1 MAMVIPEK
9 VTGLLVLGS
18 KPFARGPRN
27 VTVHESGL
35 D

>member
-1 MAMVIPEK
+1 MVMVISQK

-18 KPFARGPRN
+18 KPFERDPRN
-27 VTVHESGL
+27 VNVCESSL

>member
-1 MAMVIPEK
+1 MVMIIPQK

-18 KPFARGPRN
+18 KPFARDPRN
-27 VTVHESGL
+27 VNVHESGM

>member
-1 MAMVIPEK
+1 MAMLIPQK

-18 KPFARGPRN
+18 KPFARDPRN
-27 VTVHESGL
+27 VHVHESGL

>member
-1 MAMVIPEK
+1 MVMVIPQK

-18 KPFARGPRN
+18 KPFVRDPRN
-27 VTVHESGL
+27 DNVHESGL

>member
-1 MAMVIPEK
+1 MAMVIPQK

-18 KPFARGPRN
+18 KPFARDPRN
-27 VTVHESGL
+27 LSVHLSGL